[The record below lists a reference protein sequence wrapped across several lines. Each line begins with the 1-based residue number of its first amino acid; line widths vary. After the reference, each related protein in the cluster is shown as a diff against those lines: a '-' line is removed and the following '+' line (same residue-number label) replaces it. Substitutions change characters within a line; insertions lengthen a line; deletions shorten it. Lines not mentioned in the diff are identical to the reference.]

1 MTVDDSDYGPCM
13 GNSEYNDFLGK
24 ACELVSRLNGFGMAL
39 SDTDGGLEIDQQDL
53 LKAYI

>member
-1 MTVDDSDYGPCM
+1 MDDSGYGPCM

-24 ACELVSRLNGFGMAL
+24 ACELVSRLNKFNVAL
-39 SDTDGGLEIDQQDL
+39 SDTGSGLEIDQQDL

>member
-1 MTVDDSDYGPCM
+1 MGDSDCGQCM

-39 SDTDGGLEIDQQDL
+39 SDTDGGLEIDQRDL